1 MARRKAPATR
11 KAAAKKTS
19 AAKRQASTAA
29 TKTTAL
35 KAKMSKTGILSNIAE
50 STDLTRAQVA
60 AVFDELE
67 VLIERHI
74 KKRAVGEFTLPGL
87 MKIKS
92 VKRPA
97 TKARMGRNPATG
109 EEIQIGPKPASIRV
123 RVAPLKKLKEMV
135 G

>member
-1 MARRKAPATR
+1 MARRKAPAKR

-19 AAKRQASTAA
+19 AVKRQASTAA

-35 KAKMSKTGILSNIAE
+35 KAKMSKTGILTHIAE

-123 RVAPLKKLKEMV
+123 RVTPLKKLKEMV